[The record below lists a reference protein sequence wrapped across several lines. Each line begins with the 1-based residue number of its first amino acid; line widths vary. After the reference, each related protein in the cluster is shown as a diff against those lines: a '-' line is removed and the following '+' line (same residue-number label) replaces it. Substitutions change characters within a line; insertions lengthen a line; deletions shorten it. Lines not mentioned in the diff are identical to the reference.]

1 MNLQPQPTGD
11 GVTEYDPRLHP
22 PVYRRHRLFSRT
34 VLTEFGV
41 MECRDPWYRR
51 IFLFLTGR

>member
-1 MNLQPQPTGD
+1 MELQPWPTGA
-11 GVTEYDPRLHP
+11 GVTEYDQRLHP

-34 VLTEFGV
+34 CMTEFGE
-41 MECRDPWYRR
+41 MECRDPWYVR